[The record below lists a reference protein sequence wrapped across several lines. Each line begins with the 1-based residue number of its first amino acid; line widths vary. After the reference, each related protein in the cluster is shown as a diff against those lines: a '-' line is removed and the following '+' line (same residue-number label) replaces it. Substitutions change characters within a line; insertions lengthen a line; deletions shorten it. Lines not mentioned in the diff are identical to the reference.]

1 MGFYS
6 LQVLVSE
13 LSEYLRDPLTLLG
26 HTELEA
32 AEMILEHA
40 RHGGKATSQVRA
52 PLGMLHLFY
61 SNPHPMPPDKHVL
74 TSFLPKKSGD
84 KVGWAACECLYI
96 YPTLG
101 KLGTRCEAVSSGAW
115 SLFSHPTS
123 AVPAGRG

>member
-1 MGFYS
+1 MGFCS

-52 PLGMLHLFY
+52 PLGMLHVVFFKPPPPPLTCS
-61 SNPHPMPPDKHVL
+61 SNFFSSKEIW
-74 TSFLPKKSGD
+74 GQGW
-84 KVGWAACECLYI
+84 VG
-96 YPTLG
+96 G
-101 KLGTRCEAVSSGAW
+101 K
-115 SLFSHPTS
+115 
-123 AVPAGRG
+123 